1 MSRIIYFSIVPVS
14 WYLVIG
20 LGGNLGGGV
29 SFNIQV
35 ALSFLEKS
43 FFFFFSSRL
52 FIPHL
57 LAVSLWVG
65 HIICLPD

>member
-1 MSRIIYFSIVPVS
+1 MSRIIYFSIAPVS

-20 LGGNLGGGV
+20 LGGSLSGGV

-35 ALSFLEKS
+35 ALSFLEI
-43 FFFFFSSRL
+43 FFSLSSRL

-57 LAVSLWVG
+57 LAVSLWMG
-65 HIICLPD
+65 HIICSPG